1 MAATEGDEVA
11 KDADGWLLRRLRA
24 GGGDDQEFKRA
35 GTTDGGVEANTDVI
49 KGRSGFR
56 FRLGEKL
63 GAGAFGAVYKATCLD
78 ADGTDDTPPPE
89 VAVKVLALTGG
100 RGQQQSIRQE
110 LASMLAIRS
119 PNIPRVYDWT
129 LESDRGFVAMG
140 LYTNGTLRDHL
151 AVNGAYTEDQAWRL
165 LRDLLGALKDAHN
178 ASVLHMD
185 IKPSNVLLT
194 NDGGYALA
202 DFGISQ
208 GAQTTGGLQSVGM
221 GTPYYFAPEQ
231 RWGKRSDFDMR
242 TDLYGVGATV
252 WSAYTCVNLASK
264 RAKSIVAD
272 NEDEIYGLPRP
283 TTFRTFTSKEL
294 EDVLM
299 TLLFQDPRRRPGG
312 AAEVLSRI
320 ERIHDPS
327 LAATI
332 PGIELTPEEAAPIVE
347 SLIDPLWSHL
357 FRNERRG
364 LRRVAG
370 GEFICHKGDRS
381 YYTYVLLRGKVEV
394 LIGDRVVAVED
405 REGTFIGEV
414 SALTG
419 NRRTATLRA
428 KGEVVLRVMNASQLE
443 RFVTR
448 NPAIG
453 VRLIRSMA
461 ERLDRS

>member
-1 MAATEGDEVA
+1 MAR
-11 KDADGWLLRRLRA
+11 DADGWLLRRLRA
-24 GGGDDQEFKRA
+24 GGGDDKEFQRPGAA
-35 GTTDGGVEANTDVI
+35 GSAIAAETDIVR
-49 KGRSGFR
+49 GRFR

-63 GAGAFGAVYKATCLD
+63 GAGAFGAVYEATCLD
-78 ADGTDDTPPPE
+78 SDGTDQTPPRQ
-89 VAVKVLALTGG
+89 VAIKVLLLTGG
-100 RGQQQSIRQE
+100 RGQKQSIRQE
-110 LASMLAIRS
+110 LASLLAIRS
-119 PNIPRVYDWT
+119 PYIPRVYDWE
-129 LESDRGFVAMG
+129 LGSERGFVAME
-140 LYTNGTLRDHL
+140 LYRNGTLRDHL
-151 AVNGAYTEDQAWRL
+151 AAQGAYTEDQAWRL
-165 LRDLLGALKDAHN
+165 LRDLLGALKDAHS

-185 IKPSNVLLT
+185 IKPSNVLMT
-194 NDGGYALA
+194 ADGGFALT

-208 GAQTTGGLQSVGM
+208 GAQTSGGLQSVGM
-221 GTPYYFAPEQ
+221 GTPFYYAPEQ

-264 RAKSIVAD
+264 RAKSIVAAT
-272 NEDEIYGLPRP
+272 EDEVYGLPRP
-283 TTFRTFTSKEL
+283 TTFRTFTSTEL

-299 TLLFQDPRRRPGG
+299 TLLYQDPRRRPGG

-327 LAATI
+327 LAAAI
-332 PGIELTPEEAAPIVE
+332 PGIELSPEEAQPIVA

-364 LRRVAG
+364 LRRVADG
-370 GEFICHKGDRS
+370 DYICKQGDRS
-381 YYTYVLLRGKVEV
+381 YYTYVLLKGRVEV
-394 LIGDRVVAVED
+394 LIGDRTVHVED

-428 KGEVVLRVMNASQLE
+428 QGDVVLRVMNASQLE

>member
-1 MAATEGDEVA
+1 MTSE
-11 KDADGWLLRRLRA
+11 ADGWLLKRLRA
-24 GGGDDQEFKRA
+24 GGGDDREFKRA
-35 GTTDGGVEANTDVI
+35 GQNGSGIEVESDVI
-49 KGRSGFR
+49 QGRGGHR
-56 FRLGEKL
+56 FRLGDKL
-63 GAGAFGAVYKATCLD
+63 GAGAFGAVYQATCLD
-78 ADGTDDTPPPE
+78 SDGTDATPPAE
-89 VAVKVLALTGG
+89 VAVKVLQLTGG

-110 LASMLAIRS
+110 LASLLAIRS
-119 PNIPRVYDWT
+119 PYIPRVWDWT
-129 LESDRGFVAMG
+129 LEKDRGFVAMA
-140 LYTNGTLRDHL
+140 LYPNGTLRDHL
-151 AVNGAYTEDQAWRL
+151 AVTGAYTEDQAWRL
-165 LRDLLGALKDAHN
+165 LRDLLGALKDAHS

-194 NDGGYALA
+194 DDGGYALA

-208 GAQTTGGLQSVGM
+208 GAQTSGGLQSVGM
-221 GTPYYFAPEQ
+221 GTPYYYAPEQ

-252 WSAYTCVNLASK
+252 WSAYTCVNLASR
-264 RAKSIVAD
+264 RAKSIIAD
-272 NEDEIYGLPRP
+272 TEDELYGLPRP
-283 TTFRTFTSKEL
+283 TTFRTFTSTEL

-299 TLLFQDPRRRPGG
+299 TLLYQDPRRRPGG

-320 ERIHDPS
+320 ERIHDPD
-327 LAATI
+327 LAAAI
-332 PGIELTPEEAAPIVE
+332 PGEELTPEEAVPVVE

-364 LRRVAG
+364 LRRVLDG
-370 GEFICHKGDRS
+370 DYICRKGDRS
-381 YYTYVLLRGKVEV
+381 YYTYVLLRGRVEV
-394 LIGDRVVAVED
+394 VIDGRVVAMED
-405 REGTFIGEV
+405 REGTFLGEV

-428 KGEVVLRVMNASQLE
+428 RGDVVLRVMNASQLE

>member
-1 MAATEGDEVA
+1 MARKADE
-11 KDADGWLLRRLRA
+11 WLLRRLRA
-24 GGGDDQEFKRA
+24 GGGDDREFKR
-35 GTTDGGVEANTDVI
+35 GSTDGGVETDREVVT
-49 KGRSGFR
+49 GRRGFR

-63 GAGAFGAVYKATCLD
+63 GAGAFGAVYRATCLD
-78 ADGTDDTPPPE
+78 SDGTDNTPPVE

-100 RGQQQSIRQE
+100 RNQEQSIRQE
-110 LASMLAIRS
+110 LSALLAIRS
-119 PNIPRVYDWT
+119 PHIPRVYDWT
-129 LESDRGFVAMG
+129 LENDRGFVAMG
-140 LYTNGTLRDHL
+140 LYTRGTLRDHL

-165 LRDLLGALKDAHN
+165 LRDLLSALRDAHS

-185 IKPSNVLLT
+185 IKPSNVLLSD
-194 NDGGYALA
+194 DGGYALA

-208 GAQTTGGLQSVGM
+208 GAQTSGGLQSVGM
-221 GTPYYFAPEQ
+221 GTPYYYAPEQ
-231 RWGKRSDFDMR
+231 RWGKRGEFDMR

-252 WSAYTCVNLASK
+252 WSAYTCVNLASR
-264 RAKSIVAD
+264 RARSIIAAT
-272 NEDEIYGLPRP
+272 EDETYGLPRP
-283 TTFRTFTSKEL
+283 TTFRTFTSDAL
-294 EDVLM
+294 EEVLM
-299 TLLFQDPRRRPGG
+299 TLLYQDPRRRPGS

-320 ERIHDPS
+320 ERIHDPT
-327 LAATI
+327 LAAAI
-332 PGIELTPEEAAPIVE
+332 PGEELSPEEATPVVE

-364 LRRVAG
+364 LRRVRDG
-370 GEFICHKGDRS
+370 DYICRQGDRS

-394 LIGDRVVAVED
+394 LIGDRVVAIED
-405 REGTFIGEV
+405 REGTFLGEV

-428 KGEVVLRVMNASQLE
+428 KGDVVLRVMNASQLE